1 MPSSLLHFIQQ
12 VTVPADCERILLDII
27 FKISQ
32 LLMSSHLLWFPR
44 RTPLWWGLILP
55 FLPRKDAAFPSQA
68 LEENHPLFALLSL
81 TLLSLPIP
89 SSHTQLILG
98 SPSRVHLSRNPEI
111 SSSLSTIHSPIHG
124 VLHCASRVHTG
135 SACYL
140 LNFPKIS
147 SSMAPIVMR
156 FDISFSSSFPPNE
169 QFLKQDKDVCLPYIN
184 VDSWG
189 RVQWLP
195 RHQGLRPPLSCRSAM
210 QNVRLLTRSSRC
222 LIYIGHLSL
231 NFSHRK

>member
-1 MPSSLLHFIQQ
+1 MLSSLLHFIQQ
-12 VTVPADCERILLDII
+12 VTVPADCELILLGII

-32 LLMSSHLLWFPR
+32 LLVSSHLLWFPC

-55 FLPRKDAAFPSQA
+55 FSLRRMLPSHPKPWKTTTLSLLSSPSLSSLYPYPAPTPSLSWPVLRESTFLGTQKSLPACQPSTPPSVEFCTVLPECTRA
-68 LEENHPLFALLSL
+68 LPVTFWISPRFLAQWHPLWWDLVFHSARVSL
-81 TLLSLPIP
+81 QT
-89 SSHTQLILG
+89 
-98 SPSRVHLSRNPEI
+98 
-111 SSSLSTIHSPIHG
+111 
-124 VLHCASRVHTG
+124 
-135 SACYL
+135 
-140 LNFPKIS
+140 K
-147 SSMAPIVMR
+147 
-156 FDISFSSSFPPNE
+156 
-169 QFLKQDKDVCLPYIN
+169 FLKQDKDVCLPYIN

-210 QNVRLLTRSSRC
+210 LNVRLLTRNSRC